1 MSQSLPSSTTVL
13 VVGAGPAGMACALSL
28 WSSGVRDM
36 VIVDAVEHGYGGD
49 NSSRAFS
56 IHASTLEALDLVGC
70 AGALVERG
78 IKVTTMNYYDR
89 SSNILVGADFTK
101 LIEKTNFPFVIILPQ
116 RTTEG
121 VLHQKLA
128 DVGVSIF
135 RPYKAVGM
143 RTNSKDSQLVDVS
156 FENGQSITAQYV
168 IGADG
173 SKSVIRE
180 LSGIKFTD
188 PGSTVEQ
195 DTNNFAQ
202 MVVADIVFDKTPP
215 LADDFYA
222 VVSQTSFFA
231 ITPIEHPTP
240 GSRDA
245 QDKTIYRL
253 ACGVP
258 PSEGE
263 APSKAGVEY
272 CQHLLDTYGPYTL
285 NSDND
290 KSKNPDGAAKVTG
303 IVWSTRFRT
312 RYSAAEIFFTYF
324 GNDGKE
330 AGAGGS
336 SRGAKV
342 CLIGDAAHIH
352 PPAGGQGMN
361 LGLRDGISL
370 GPVIASAITAGSSPE
385 SDEKVRAHMAG
396 RHERALKVI
405 GITKIMSH
413 TVGMSPVLQS
423 KFWWSPI
430 PIHTVRDWVLWMLSK
445 SSYVRETLAY
455 KFAGLEDRMT

>member
-1 MSQSLPSSTTVL
+1 
-13 VVGAGPAGMACALSL
+13 
-28 WSSGVRDM
+28 
-36 VIVDAVEHGYGGD
+36 
-49 NSSRAFS
+49 
-56 IHASTLEALDLVGC
+56 
-70 AGALVERG
+70 
-78 IKVTTMNYYDR
+78 
-89 SSNILVGADFTK
+89 
-101 LIEKTNFPFVIILPQ
+101 
-116 RTTEG
+116 
-121 VLHQKLA
+121 
-128 DVGVSIF
+128 
-135 RPYKAVGM
+135 
-143 RTNSKDSQLVDVS
+143 
-156 FENGQSITAQYV
+156 
-168 IGADG
+168 
-173 SKSVIRE
+173 
-180 LSGIKFTD
+180 
-188 PGSTVEQ
+188 
-195 DTNNFAQ
+195 
-202 MVVADIVFDKTPP
+202 MVVADIAFDKPP
-215 LADDFYA
+215 ILADDFYA

-231 ITPIEHPTP
+231 MTPIERPSP
-240 GSRDA
+240 DSRS
-245 QDKTIYRL
+245 QNKTIFRL

-263 APSKAGVEY
+263 APPKAGVEY
-272 CQHLLDTYGPYTL
+272 CQHLIDTYGPYTL
-285 NSDND
+285 SSDR
-290 KSKNPDGAAKVTG
+290 SKNPDSATITD

-336 SRGAKV
+336 HGAKI

-430 PIHTVRDWVLWMLSK
+430 PIHTVRDWVLWILSK
-445 SSYVRETLAY
+445 SSTVRETLAY
-455 KFAGLEDRMT
+455 KFAGLEDRTT